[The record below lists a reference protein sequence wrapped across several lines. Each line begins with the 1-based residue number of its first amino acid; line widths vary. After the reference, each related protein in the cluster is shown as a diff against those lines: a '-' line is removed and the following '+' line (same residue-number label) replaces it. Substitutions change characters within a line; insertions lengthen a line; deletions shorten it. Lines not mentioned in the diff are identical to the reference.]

1 MKVLFEINTTVS
13 QPFDVSIEDTISIK
27 ELSDYILQEVENRTI
42 LYKNEI
48 LDIFL
53 HEILSEETLSILNND
68 NNEKETINKFM
79 QINSNYFINLPLKKN
94 KLFVIDVMYRKRL
107 IPNNCI
113 TRENKLKLNHSD
125 GIMNMFKKIFY
136 NN

>member
-1 MKVLFEINTTVS
+1 MKVIFEINTTVS
-13 QPFDVSIEDTISIK
+13 QPFDVFIEDTISIK
-27 ELSDYILQEVENRTI
+27 ELSDYILQEVENRTT

-79 QINSNYFINLPLKKN
+79 QINSNYFINLPLKKIN
-94 KLFVIDVMYRKRL
+94 YL
-107 IPNNCI
+107 
-113 TRENKLKLNHSD
+113 
-125 GIMNMFKKIFY
+125 
-136 NN
+136 